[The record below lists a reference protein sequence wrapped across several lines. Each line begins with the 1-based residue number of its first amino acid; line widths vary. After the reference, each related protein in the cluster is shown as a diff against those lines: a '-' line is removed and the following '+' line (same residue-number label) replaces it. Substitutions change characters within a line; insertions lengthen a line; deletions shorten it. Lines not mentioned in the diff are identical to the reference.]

1 MTTWCVQDTMTT
13 ITTTAL
19 LLLVAACHQSP
30 TTPSVT
36 PAPVRPGATAV
47 GARVNPAPVDPTP
60 AVTPAG
66 TPTPAVTSTPAVTT
80 GPTAVGAGATA
91 PAPVAVGRPATLV
104 FGTGPVI
111 VRGRLTRE
119 LTRHSD
125 NRPLLLAADN
135 RFELELRGYMGE
147 DRPTSLQMHA
157 TLTLGPGPLTLPLDY
172 EVRGTGPTGDDK
184 FLLTLEVHSGGAD
197 HPLVLMTE
205 YSNEIEPATT
215 RLDVKLT
222 GLEDCDAPEAGGFCN

>member
-1 MTTWCVQDTMTT
+1 MTTWCVQDAMTT

-19 LLLVAACHQSP
+19 LLLLVAACHRAP
-30 TTPSVT
+30 TTQSVA
-36 PAPVRPGATAV
+36 PAPVGPQATAV
-47 GARVNPAPVDPTP
+47 GAGVGNPAPVTP
-60 AVTPAG
+60 APGPA
-66 TPTPAVTSTPAVTT
+66 
-80 GPTAVGAGATA
+80 AVGAGVT
-91 PAPVAVGRPATLV
+91 APVAVGRPTTLV

-125 NRPLLLAADN
+125 NRPLVLAADN

-147 DRPTSLQMHA
+147 DRPTSLQMHT

-222 GLEDCDAPEAGGFCN
+222 GLEPCDAPNAGGFCN